1 MNPEEL
7 RREAQR
13 LLFEAQSVDDDA
25 QRKSMRVRA
34 LELAVEA
41 GLREK
46 QAKDD
51 SPSLSVSQPRDS

>member
-1 MNPEEL
+1 MNPQEL
-7 RREAQR
+7 RWEAKR
-13 LLFEAQSVDDDA
+13 LLFEAESVADDA

-41 GLREK
+41 GSLEK

-51 SPSLSVSQPRDS
+51 SPSLSLSEPRAS